1 MEGLILTME
10 IFGFDIPLFH
20 VFMFAFFVILTSA
33 MIVYDEVKQV
43 RWDNL
48 GGKDINTKK
57 TAKQKKSKV
66 ND

>member
-1 MEGLILTME
+1 ME
-10 IFGFDIPLFH
+10 IFSFDIPLLY

-57 TAKQKKSKV
+57 TAQQKKSKV